1 MTKNEALRKISEGLQ
16 ADITRYTG
24 LYEEAR
30 KKCFDAL
37 TDLYIDESEVQA
49 RINDTIR
56 WGTARQIAHN
66 AYFKV
71 ESFMDDEDEHF

>member
-1 MTKNEALRKISEGLQ
+1 MATNEVLKKISEDLQ
-16 ADITRYTG
+16 ADMTRYMG

-37 TDLYIDESEVQA
+37 TDLYIDESEVQT

-66 AYFKV
+66 AYYKV
-71 ESFMDDEDEHF
+71 KSFMVDDDEDF